1 MRYLLFL
8 FIVVPLVELLL
19 LIWVMGKTD
28 WRTTILLV
36 VVTGF
41 IGSILAR
48 RQGWGIWRRVRS
60 QMNQGQIPGADI
72 FDGVLVFVAGA
83 LLITPGIITDAVG
96 FLLLIPITRTGIRR
110 VMINYLKRQSGFKMY
125 TTGPMPTWTQAHDE
139 ATVDS
144 YVVESEE
151 QDETQAIE

>member
-8 FIVVPLVELLL
+8 FIVVPLVEFFLLY
-19 LIWVMGKTD
+19 WVTEKINLSK
-28 WRTTILLV
+28 TILLV

-125 TTGPMPTWTQAHDE
+125 TGPMPTWTQAHDE

-144 YVVESEE
+144 YVVESDE

>member
-8 FIVVPLVELLL
+8 FIVVPLVEFFLLY
-19 LIWVMGKTD
+19 WVTQKINLSK
-28 WRTTILLV
+28 TILLV

-48 RQGWGIWRRVRS
+48 RQGWGIWQRVRS
-60 QMNQGQIPGADI
+60 QMNQGQIPGAEI

-110 VMINYLKRQSGFKMY
+110 VMINYLKRQSEFKMY
-125 TTGPMPTWTQAHDE
+125 TGPMPTWTQAHGE

-144 YVVESEE
+144 YAVESDE